1 MTQQVNFLNVIPKSS
16 KRFTAQQ
23 IALSASVLGALLL
36 LISMMSLFNLWMTNH
51 RFSTASAELQNLQ
64 QSYAALAQTYPLLA
78 SDNPIVNQVTAME
91 ERFSARK
98 TQIDSLRDILVRR
111 GFSEYMEGVA
121 QSAPKTLWIN
131 QMQVKYHPSSVTLSG
146 YATTHHSVSEFMA
159 SLSKTAAFSEL
170 VFNLFSIKTIKNHP
184 YLRFSI
190 GTATLGPD
198 QIKPVEDPELP
209 GVELKPESGG

>member
-1 MTQQVNFLNVIPKSS
+1 MTQQVNFLNVIPKRS

-23 IALSASVLGALLL
+23 IALSAAVLGALLFFMSLISFFNL
-36 LISMMSLFNLWMTNH
+36 LITNH
-51 RFSTASAELQNLQ
+51 QFAKTSSELHHLQ
-64 QSYAALAQTYPLLA
+64 QTYAALAQTYPLLA
-78 SDNPIVNQVTAME
+78 SDNPIVNQVKAME

-98 TQIDSLRDILVRR
+98 AQIDVLRDILVRR

-159 SLSKTAAFSEL
+159 LLSKTAAFSEL

-198 QIKPVEDPELP
+198 QIMPVEDPELP
-209 GVELKPESGG
+209 GVKLKPESGG